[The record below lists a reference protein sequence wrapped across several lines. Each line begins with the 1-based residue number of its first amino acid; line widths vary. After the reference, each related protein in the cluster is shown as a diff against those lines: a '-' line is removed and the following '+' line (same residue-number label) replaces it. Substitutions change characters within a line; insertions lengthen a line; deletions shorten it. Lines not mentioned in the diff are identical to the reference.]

1 MKGIFVE
8 KAGETGI
15 REIPKPI
22 IDNNE
27 VLIKVEYAGI
37 CGSDIHIY
45 KGAHAFR
52 KPPVILGHELTG
64 TVVEIGKNVTRVD
77 VGDKVSVLPQ
87 ESCNKC
93 KMCKEGHQQHC
104 KDKKV
109 PGTDNWIGTFVEYFN
124 ANEEVVYK
132 LDDNI
137 GLKAGVLAE
146 PLAVA
151 VHAVNKIP
159 QNQRENLLILG
170 GGAVGILA
178 LMAAKKMGFKKVI
191 VTDIVD
197 YNLEVAK
204 NNKADRAVNVL
215 REDLDQVVR
224 EEFGD
229 EKASA
234 VIVTAGASNI
244 LEQAID
250 NVGVTGTVIYIA
262 MITKP
267 LTFNTYPIVYKEI
280 NLVGSLTY
288 NDKDFEEALDLIN
301 SDVSSFEKLITHCY
315 EKEDVQEAFNMMEK
329 QKEGFVK
336 VVVKL

>member
-124 ANEEVVYK
+124 ASEEVVYK

-146 PLAVA
+146 PLAVS

-229 EKASA
+229 KKASA